1 MAFCNACGA
10 TLDGGAKF
18 CTKCGAT
25 QPLGRA
31 SAAVSS
37 SSAPAATSLATA
49 PKSNNAL
56 KVILIVVAVIVGL
69 GILGIAAVSFIGYRI
84 ATHTRVR
91 NQDGNVRVETPF
103 GTVQSS
109 TDPDEAARNLG
120 IELYPGATVV
130 KGTSSNMNMG
140 SMHTAAAEFE
150 SSDPASSV
158 AEFYKSK
165 VPGANVSLL
174 ECRPLL
180 HHFNRQ
186 EKHADHQHRAAGRQ
200 DQDSHR
206 QGHRQTDWWRRL
218 RQLTPRECPTTT

>member
-25 QPLGRA
+25 QPVGKAA
-31 SAAVSS
+31 SAGL
-37 SSAPAATSLATA
+37 SSAPPVAAPMASA
-49 PKSNNAL
+49 PQSNSGL
-56 KVILIVVAVIVGL
+56 KIILIVVAVIVGL
-69 GILGIAAVSFIGYRI
+69 GILGVAAVSFIGYRI
-84 ATHTRVR
+84 ATHSRVR

-120 IELYPGATVV
+120 IDLYPGAEVV

-150 SSDPASSV
+150 TSDPADRV
-158 AEFYKSK
+158 ADFYKSK
-165 VPGANVSLL
+165 VPGANVISST
-174 ECRPLL
+174 
-180 HHFNRQ
+180 
-186 EKHADHQHRAAGRQ
+186 ADHYAIISTDKKNMLTINIEPRDGKTRIHIARVTGKMIGGG
-200 DQDSHR
+200 DS
-206 QGHRQTDWWRRL
+206 DN
-218 RQLTPRECPTTT
+218 

>member
-25 QPLGRA
+25 QPVGKAA
-31 SAAVSS
+31 SAGLF
-37 SSAPAATSLATA
+37 SAPPVAAPMASA
-49 PKSNNAL
+49 PQSNSGL
-56 KVILIVVAVIVGL
+56 KIILIVVAVIVGL
-69 GILGIAAVSFIGYRI
+69 GILGVAAVSFIGYRI
-84 ATHTRVR
+84 ATHSRVR

-120 IELYPGATVV
+120 IDLYPGAEVV

-150 SSDPASSV
+150 TSDPADRV
-158 AEFYKSK
+158 ADFYKSK
-165 VPGANVSLL
+165 VPGANVISST
-174 ECRPLL
+174 
-180 HHFNRQ
+180 
-186 EKHADHQHRAAGRQ
+186 ADHYAIISTDKKNMLTINIEPRDGKTRIHIARVTGKMIGGG
-200 DQDSHR
+200 DS
-206 QGHRQTDWWRRL
+206 DN
-218 RQLTPRECPTTT
+218 

>member
-1 MAFCNACGA
+1 MAFCNSCGA

-25 QPLGRA
+25 QPIGGP
-31 SAAVSS
+31 SAGTPSS
-37 SSAPAATSLATA
+37 PAPAATTLATT
-49 PKSNNAL
+49 PKTGNAL

-84 ATHTRVR
+84 ATHSRVR

-120 IELYPGATVV
+120 IDLYPGAQVI
-130 KGTSSNMNMG
+130 KGTTSNMNMG
-140 SMHTAAAEFE
+140 NMHTAAAEFE
-150 SSDPASSV
+150 TSDPANSV

-165 VPGANVSLL
+165 VPGANVISST
-174 ECRPLL
+174 
-180 HHFNRQ
+180 
-186 EKHADHQHRAAGRQ
+186 ADHYAII
-200 DQDSHR
+200 S
-206 QGHRQTDWWRRL
+206 TDKKNM
-218 RQLTPRECPTTT
+218 LTINIEPREGKTRIHIARVTGKLVGGGDSDN

>member
-31 SAAVSS
+31 SAAVSP
-37 SSAPAATSLATA
+37 SSAPAATTLATA

-69 GILGIAAVSFIGYRI
+69 GILGVAAVSFIGYRI

-150 SSDPASSV
+150 SSDPANSV

-165 VPGANVSLL
+165 VPGANVVSS
-174 ECRPLL
+174 
-180 HHFNRQ
+180 N
-186 EKHADHQHRAAGRQ
+186 ADHYSIISTDKKNMLTISIEPRDGKTRIHIARVTGKLMGGG
-200 DQDSHR
+200 DS
-206 QGHRQTDWWRRL
+206 DN
-218 RQLTPRECPTTT
+218 